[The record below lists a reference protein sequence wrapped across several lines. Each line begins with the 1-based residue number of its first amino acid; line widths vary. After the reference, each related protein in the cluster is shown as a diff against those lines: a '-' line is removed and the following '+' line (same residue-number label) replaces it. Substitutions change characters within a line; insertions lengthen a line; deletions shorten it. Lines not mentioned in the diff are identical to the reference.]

1 MKLRSLT
8 LSLVGLLALVA
19 GTTALADPI
28 ASGPP
33 AGARVPGPFRPLHVT
48 GPDAGERV
56 CLYCKNGAN
65 PVAVVFAREITPAVA
80 ALIKQIDAATAART
94 DCRLGSF
101 VVFLGDADKWSPPV
115 RALAEKHGIRN
126 TILTVDEAAGPK
138 SYRIAPEAAVTVLL
152 YTHHTVKANH
162 AFRAG
167 ELNDKLTAAILADL
181 DKMLPAK

>member
-1 MKLRSLT
+1 MKHQSFT

-28 ASGPP
+28 TSGPP

-65 PVAVVFAREITPAVA
+65 PVAVVFARETTPAVA
-80 ALIKQIDAATAART
+80 ALIKQIDVVTAART
-94 DCRLGSF
+94 DCHLGSF
-101 VVFLGDADKWSPPV
+101 VVFLGDTEKLTGPV
-115 RALAEKHGIRN
+115 RALAANQRIRD
-126 TILTVDEAAGPK
+126 TILTVDDPGPK

-152 YTHHTVKANH
+152 YTHHTVKATH

-167 ELNDKLTAAILADL
+167 ELNDKATAAILADL